1 MNNNLINSIPVKLS
15 IILGETEKSIEDLSK
30 ITVNSEIELRKPY
43 DETVEILANGIPIG
57 NGEII
62 TIGDNFGVRVKEV
75 YSPEKQK
82 EKMSK
87 GNKIL
92 FTTLKII
99 Q

>member
-1 MNNNLINSIPVKLS
+1 MANGLVNSIPVKLS
-15 IILGETEKSIEDLSK
+15 IILGETEKSIEELSK
-30 ITVNSEIELRKPY
+30 ITVNSEIELHKPF
-43 DETVEILANGIPIG
+43 DESVEILANGVPIG
-57 NGEII
+57 NGEIV
-62 TIGDNFGVRVKEV
+62 TIDDNFGVKVKEV

-87 GNKIL
+87 GNKVL

>member
-1 MNNNLINSIPVKLS
+1 MSNTLVNSIPVKIS
-15 IILGETEKSIEDLSK
+15 VVLGETEKSIEELSK
-30 ITVNSEIELRKPY
+30 ITVNSEIELHKPY

-57 NGEII
+57 NGQIV
-62 TIGDNFGVRVKEV
+62 TIEDNFGVKVKEV
-75 YSPEKQK
+75 YPPEKQK

-92 FTTLKII
+92 FTTLKIV